1 MTTPPQNQTDSMS
14 SASST
19 SAGSAG
25 GPTAGDGGSTRAS
38 AERLAEDAK
47 TRTRAELDRARD
59 TAARKAET
67 LAESARAA
75 ADALGRDD
83 IGHLSQYVSNM
94 ADGMTRFADGLR
106 HKSGDEIARDIGRMA
121 RENPA
126 LFIAGGVAIG
136 FGLSRFA
143 RASQHHSHA
152 MVPADEARTDLGFAE
167 GRSTTADDR
176 TVYST
181 GSLGSGDT
189 SGDMSGDTLDTGFR
203 DKGGMH

>member
-19 SAGSAG
+19 SAGSSG
-25 GPTAGDGGSTRAS
+25 GSTTGDGGSTRAS

-47 TRTRAELDRARD
+47 TQTRAELDRARD

-83 IGHLSQYVSNM
+83 IGHLSQYVSSM

-143 RASQHHSHA
+143 RASQHRSHA
-152 MVPADEARTDLGFAE
+152 MVPADEARSDLGLAE
-167 GRSTTADDR
+167 GHTTADDR

-181 GSLGSGDT
+181 GSLDSSNT
-189 SGDMSGDTLDTGFR
+189 SGDTLDAGFR